1 MSETFHF
8 QPPQSADILIVE
20 DEPKLAELLQ
30 KFLHQ

>member
-20 DEPKLAELLQ
+20 DEPKLDR
-30 KFLHQ
+30 KSVV